1 MAVGIGVAAVIGDAG
16 AIAQP
21 VDLAMVGANAV
32 AAVVE
37 QPVAVRTADAA
48 AVQGKTVGGLAA
60 VKQLRGVADDQRKV
74 HARPLI
80 RTTAG

>member
-21 VDLAMVGANAV
+21 VDLAVVGANAA

-37 QPVAVRTADAA
+37 PPVAVRTADAA
-48 AVQGKTVGGLAA
+48 AV
-60 VKQLRGVADDQRKV
+60 
-74 HARPLI
+74 
-80 RTTAG
+80 